1 MPVVPLYCEG
11 DFALPR
17 GDVLNSLTTIG
28 RGTCGVASAARV
40 LGGMRLLATTR
51 LRNAG
56 HLHGH
61 HASIVTASP
70 DNR

>member
-1 MPVVPLYCEG
+1 MVPLYCEG

-17 GDVLNSLTTIG
+17 GDVLNPLTTIG
-28 RGTCGVASAARV
+28 RGTCGGGFCSSSV
-40 LGGMRLLATTR
+40 GGMRLLATTR